1 VFILCLKLYYEM
13 GQRRRWCSVLSLGLE
28 CVCLLGRKSR
38 RCGMGKKRDLSLD
51 EERSEVK
58 MLDGFETLTL
68 MEGWMDG

>member
-1 VFILCLKLYYEM
+1 
-13 GQRRRWCSVLSLGLE
+13 
-28 CVCLLGRKSR
+28 
-38 RCGMGKKRDLSLD
+38 MGKKRDLSLD